1 MLKPTPLDK
10 TILHPDDEQEYIEYI
25 DGLGDNTKFDVAR
38 MVGHAV
44 QYLLQSVPQ
53 EKQPDKTA
61 LEYSPW
67 DLKE

>member
-10 TILHPDDEQEYIEYI
+10 TIFHPDDKQEYIEYI
-25 DGLGDNTKFDVAR
+25 DSLGDNTKFDGAR

-53 EKQPDKTA
+53 KKKPDKTA